1 MNKWLCVLVAMA
13 LIASLSVVM
22 AQDDE
27 KENQKEEDAAEKR
40 AKIDEVAQEALD
52 TLFSKSDGA
61 KSLYEDAY
69 GYAVFDNLK
78 IAFGIS
84 GGGGSGV
91 AVSKGSGARTYMK
104 MGTGGIGLGLGGQKY
119 QVVFFFETE
128 KGFTSFVEKG
138 WKAEAGA
145 RAAAGTEGASADTTF
160 HNGMAIYQMNE
171 TGLMANADISGTK
184 YWKNKKLNEE

>member
-1 MNKWLCVLVAMA
+1 MKKWLCVLVAIA
-13 LIASLSVVM
+13 LVASLSVVM
-22 AQDDE
+22 AEEE
-27 KENQKEEDAAEKR
+27 KESSSSADKR
-40 AKIDEVAQEALD
+40 AKIDQVAQEALE
-52 TLFSKSDGA
+52 TLLSKSDGA
-61 KSLYEDAY
+61 KELDEKAY

-91 AVSKGSGARTYMK
+91 AVAKGSGARTYMK
-104 MGTGGIGLGLGGQKY
+104 MGTGGVGLGLGGQKY

-128 KGFTSFVEKG
+128 KAFTSFVEKG

-160 HNGMAIYQMNE
+160 HNGMAVYQMNE

-184 YWKNKKLNEE
+184 YWKNKKLNAE